1 MWTGLKVPTTIVVNR
16 RGKPRRLARSCT
28 RYITIIIIIK
38 VLLFYEHY
46 ADRGC
51 CHVTELLGLA
61 KLYFTLLDYAP
72 IPLEP

>member
-1 MWTGLKVPTTIVVNR
+1 MWTGLKVPTTIVNR

-28 RYITIIIIIK
+28 RYIGLYYL
-38 VLLFYEHY
+38 LLFILRALLY

-61 KLYFTLLDYAP
+61 KLYFTFARLRSDSF
-72 IPLEP
+72 